1 MATATRKA
9 TSRPTAV
16 AASAAL
22 AATYPGPALAIGVDG
37 AAVPL
42 NHAGGDLLAEL
53 DGMRDPALADWTR
66 RARQGARPQ
75 AAIDF
80 DTLRLPG
87 AEGERQLEVTL
98 VPAGAAGGLYVLC
111 RDVTFERNLR
121 AALIDSRQRYKDLVE
136 ISSDFVWETD
146 AAGAFVFVSPSG
158 ALGYGADELVGR
170 PAEVLIAEGVEREH
184 SSPFAARTPQDRVVL
199 WLERRDGE
207 AACVEV
213 TALPLVDEGG
223 DWRGARGIC
232 RDVTVERARDAE
244 LARRRHRAQ
253 LNAFILRSIWDEVDP
268 EKVLPSAAA
277 AVARAVS
284 AAGCQVYW
292 FRGMPRLMPAAESG
306 AAVDGRLV
314 DGVLAGIAAATR
326 PVAHK
331 IEGWQILA
339 MPTRYRRAVN
349 GALCAFRAAHGQS
362 WSEEDHEL
370 LADAAAQVGVALE
383 QVANHAALRSLSRT
397 DALTG
402 LLNRRAFFEE
412 VRLRLGRQGDRPRP
426 GALVYVDLD
435 NFKLVND
442 RFGHQRGDAA
452 LKAVAEILSGTARAG
467 DLVARLGGDEFA
479 LWLDGADIDGA
490 TAKAR
495 LLLERAAP
503 LAEYSGDAERRLGFS
518 IGIAPHAA
526 GAEEAIEALVAR
538 ADAAMYA
545 AKQRGK
551 GSYAVTGPGEGAG
564 S

>member
-1 MATATRKA
+1 
-9 TSRPTAV
+9 
-16 AASAAL
+16 
-22 AATYPGPALAIGVDG
+22 
-37 AAVPL
+37 
-42 NHAGGDLLAEL
+42 
-53 DGMRDPALADWTR
+53 
-66 RARQGARPQ
+66 
-75 AAIDF
+75 
-80 DTLRLPG
+80 
-87 AEGERQLEVTL
+87 
-98 VPAGAAGGLYVLC
+98 
-111 RDVTFERNLR
+111 
-121 AALIDSRQRYKDLVE
+121 
-136 ISSDFVWETD
+136 VWETD
-146 AAGAFVFVSPSG
+146 AAGTLIFVSPSG
-158 ALGYGADELVGR
+158 ALGYGADALVGQR
-170 PAEVLIAEGVEREH
+170 ADGLIAEGVDQEH
-184 SSPFAARTPQDRVVL
+184 PSPFAARTPQDRVVL
-199 WLERRDGE
+199 WLKRRDGE

-268 EKVLPSAAA
+268 DKVLPSAAA

-284 AAGCQVYW
+284 AAGCQIYW
-292 FRGMPRLMPAAESG
+292 FRGMPRLMPAAEAG
-306 AAVDGRLV
+306 AAIDGKLV
-314 DGVLAGIAAATR
+314 DGVLAGIAAATK

-331 IEGWQILA
+331 VEGWQILA

-349 GALCAFRAAHGQS
+349 GALCAFRAADGQP
-362 WSEEDHEL
+362 WSEEDRDL
-370 LADAAAQVGVALE
+370 LADAAGQIGVALE
-383 QVANHAALRSLSRT
+383 QVASHAALRSLSRT

-412 VRLRLGRQGDRPRP
+412 VRLRLGRQGERPRP
-426 GALVYVDLD
+426 GVLIYVDLD

-452 LKAVAEILSGTARAG
+452 LKAVAEILSGSARAG

-479 LWLDGADIDGA
+479 LWLDGADAPGA
-490 TAKAR
+490 AAKAR
-495 LLLERAAP
+495 LLLERAAA
-503 LAEYSGDAERRLGFS
+503 LAEFSGDAERRLGFS

-526 GAEEAIEALVAR
+526 GADEAIEALVAR

-551 GSYAVTGPGEGAG
+551 GGFALIGPDGGTA

>member
-1 MATATRKA
+1 MN
-9 TSRPTAV
+9 
-16 AASAAL
+16 
-22 AATYPGPALAIGVDG
+22 YPGPAFAIGADGG
-37 AAVPL
+37 AAAL
-42 NHAGGDLLAEL
+42 NPAGGDLLAEL
-53 DGMRDPALADWTR
+53 AALRDPALADWTR
-66 RARQGARPQ
+66 RARQGARAQ

-87 AEGERQLEVTL
+87 AEGERELEVTL
-98 VPAGAAGGLYVLC
+98 VPAGAAGGLFVLC

-146 AAGAFVFVSPSG
+146 AAGTLIFVSPSG
-158 ALGYGADELVGR
+158 ALGYGADALVGQR
-170 PAEVLIAEGVEREH
+170 ADGLIAEGVDQEH
-184 SSPFAARTPQDRVVL
+184 PSPFAARTPQDRVVL
-199 WLERRDGE
+199 WLKRRDGE

-268 EKVLPSAAA
+268 DKVLPSAAA

-284 AAGCQVYW
+284 AAGCQIYW
-292 FRGMPRLMPAAESG
+292 FRGMPRLMPAAAAG
-306 AAVDGRLV
+306 AAIDGKLV
-314 DGVLAGIAAATR
+314 DGVLAGIAAATK

-331 IEGWQILA
+331 VEGWQILA

-349 GALCAFRAAHGQS
+349 GALCAFRAADGQP
-362 WSEEDHEL
+362 WSEEDRDL
-370 LADAAAQVGVALE
+370 LADAAGQIGVALE
-383 QVANHAALRSLSRT
+383 QVASHAALRSLSRT

-412 VRLRLGRQGDRPRP
+412 VRLRLGRQGERPRP
-426 GALVYVDLD
+426 GVLIYVDLD

-452 LKAVAEILSGTARAG
+452 LKAVAEILSGSARAG

-479 LWLDGADIDGA
+479 LWLDGADAPGA
-490 TAKAR
+490 AAKAR
-495 LLLERAAP
+495 LLLERAAA
-503 LAEYSGDAERRLGFS
+503 LAEFSGDAERRLGFS

-526 GAEEAIEALVAR
+526 GADEAIEALVAR

-551 GSYAVTGPGEGAG
+551 GGFALIGPDGGTA